1 MGMGINNPQKKNSIS
16 SRLQQLSRRERIIVI
31 GGTVFIVLFLIYQA
45 VIDPFMVK
53 KQRLERSLHQKAENV
68 LEMKLLQKQYQ
79 QIKGNEKDIMAH
91 LQQRNPDF
99 DLFSFLD
106 QQISA
111 LRIKD
116 RVSSMKPGESEVQD
130 GISQTSID
138 MKIDG
143 VVLGQLVDFLVAI
156 ESFERVVFVDRIV
169 VRRDRNEDGLLDVL
183 ITVITFGTPAA
194 S

>member
-1 MGMGINNPQKKNSIS
+1 MGINNPQKKNSIS